1 MPFASAA
8 QLSPNRT
15 AAPAPGCTPKLFAAK
30 SHDREHAVHDELIT
44 NAPTPTI
51 ATHHGSSALTRGI
64 RVDAYPVYM
73 REQSEA
79 HGTEHIFG
87 YRIVIAN
94 QSDQAVQV
102 VSRRWAIIDGNG
114 KRRDVEGE
122 GVVGQQPILEPGES
136 FEYASFCPLPT
147 QWGTMEGSYL
157 LSSETGDFRA
167 AINRF
172 YLVAEGD

>member
-1 MPFASAA
+1 M
-8 QLSPNRT
+8 T
-15 AAPAPGCTPKLFAAK
+15 ANT
-30 SHDREHAVHDELIT
+30 
-44 NAPTPTI
+44 PTPTI

-64 RVDAYPVYM
+64 RVDTYPVYM
-73 REQSEA
+73 PEQSKP
-79 HGTEHIFG
+79 HSNEHVFG

-102 VSRRWAIIDGNG
+102 VSRRWVIIDGNG
-114 KRRDVEGE
+114 KRRDIEGE

-147 QWGTMEGSYL
+147 RWGTMEGFYQ

-167 AINRF
+167 VISRF
-172 YLVAEGD
+172 YLVADETE